1 MIADFKPKFF
11 LFLND
16 RVMNLNKLKDSDNY
30 FGPIHVKMWI
40 GLFSFPDSFIG
51 LTINNSSLSNNMGN
65 SLEILI

>member
-1 MIADFKPKFF
+1 
-11 LFLND
+11 
-16 RVMNLNKLKDSDNY
+16 MNLNKLKDSDNY